1 MNSAV
6 CLLDIAAAKR
16 GDKIAVKDEWR
27 SVTYAQL
34 QAISRSIGTALLRA
48 GSVRRPVIV
57 YLPKSISALS
67 CFMGAMY
74 AGCPYVPVDSHIPMS
89 RLQKIIDN
97 LTPGH
102 IITSPELAGNLAA
115 VELGSTQV
123 CMYEELCSAE
133 ADAALIEATLASVC
147 DIDPIYVMYT
157 SGSTGTPKGVTIP
170 HRGIIDYAEWVTTT
184 FDYGEDTVLAAQ
196 APFYFDNSTFDIYG
210 TLKCMG
216 TLILIPDTL
225 LLFPS
230 KLPEFLADN
239 EVTSI
244 FWVPTVM
251 INVANSGALE
261 NVNLPKLRVIAFAGE
276 VMPNLQLNAWRRALP
291 DCVYANLYGPTEIT
305 DVCCYYV
312 VDRPFADHETLPIGK
327 ACRNMR
333 LLILTEDNREAAVG
347 EQGELCI
354 LGSGLALGYW
364 NSPEITEKVF
374 VQNPLNT
381 EYHQRLYRSGDL
393 AYVNEE
399 GLIIFLGRKDGQV
412 KVKGNRIEL
421 GEVEAASRCVPGV
434 ENACAL
440 FDSEKQM
447 IVLFAESSENF
458 TLRRFNLELKKYIP
472 AYMLPGR
479 LETMEKLPYTANGKI
494 DRMTLRGTI

>member
-6 CLLDIAAAKR
+6 CLLDRAAALR
-16 GDKIAVKDEWR
+16 GGKTAVKDEWR

-34 QAISRSIGTALLRA
+34 REISRSIGTAILRS
-48 GSVRRPVIV
+48 GSKRRPIIV

-74 AGCPYVPVDSHIPMS
+74 AGCPYVPVDAHIPMT

-97 LTPGH
+97 LAPGH
-102 IITSPELAGNLAA
+102 IITSPELSAKLEAIDLKGA
-115 VELGSTQV
+115 QV
-123 CMYEELCSAE
+123 CFYDELCAAE
-133 ADAALIEATLASVC
+133 ADDGLIETSLAQVC

-184 FDYGEDTVLAAQ
+184 FDYGEDTVMAAQ

-230 KLPEFLADN
+230 KLPEFLRDN

-251 INVANSGALE
+251 INVANSGALDNCE
-261 NVNLPKLRVIAFAGE
+261 LPRLRVIAFAGE
-276 VMPNLQLNAWRRALP
+276 VMPNLQLNIWRRALP

-305 DVCCYYV
+305 DVCCYYI
-312 VDRPFADHETLPIGK
+312 VDRPYADHETLPIGK

-333 LLILTEDNREAAVG
+333 LVILNEDNKEAAVG

-421 GEVEAASRCVPGV
+421 GEVEAAARCVSKV

-440 FDSEKQM
+440 FDSEAQI
-447 IVLFAESSENF
+447 IVLFVESEDST
-458 TLRRFNLELKKYIP
+458 TLRRFNMELKKYIP
-472 AYMLPGR
+472 AYMLPGK
-479 LETMEKLPYTANGKI
+479 LITMEKLPYTANGKI
-494 DRMTLRGTI
+494 DRMTLRGMI

>member
-6 CLLDIAAAKR
+6 CLLDMAAAKN
-16 GDKIAVKDEWR
+16 GGKTAVKDEWR
-27 SVTYAQL
+27 SVTYAEL
-34 QAISRSIGTALLRA
+34 RDIARSIGTALLRS
-48 GSVRRPVIV
+48 GSCRRPVIV

-74 AGCPYVPVDSHIPMS
+74 AGCPYVPVDAQIPMS
-89 RLQKIIDN
+89 RLEKIIGN
-97 LTPGH
+97 LAPGH
-102 IITSPELAGNLAA
+102 IISSPELAAKLEGMDLGGAQLCLYD
-115 VELGSTQV
+115 ELS
-123 CMYEELCSAE
+123 SAE
-133 ADAALIEATLASVC
+133 ADDALIQAALALVC

-170 HRGIIDYAEWVTTT
+170 HRGIIDYAEWVVST
-184 FDYGEDTVLAAQ
+184 FGYGEDTVMAAQ

-216 TLILIPDTL
+216 TLILIPDSL

-251 INVANSGALE
+251 INVANSGALDG
-261 NVNLPKLRVIAFAGE
+261 VSLPKLKVIAFAGE
-276 VMPNLQLNAWRRALP
+276 VMPNLQLNLWRRALP
-291 DCVYANLYGPTEIT
+291 GRVYANLYGPTEIT
-305 DVCCYYV
+305 DVCCYYI
-312 VDRPFADHETLPIGK
+312 VDRDYADHETLPIGR

-333 LLILTEDNREAAVG
+333 LLILTEDGREAAVG

-354 LGSGLALGYW
+354 LGAGLALGYW
-364 NSPEITEKVF
+364 NSPELTEKVF

-421 GEVEAASRCVPGV
+421 GEVEAAARCVPMT

-447 IVLFAESSENF
+447 IVLFVESSDQMP
-458 TLRRFNLELKKYIP
+458 LRRFNLELKKYIP

-479 LETMEKLPYTANGKI
+479 LITMEKLPYTANGKI
-494 DRMTLRGTI
+494 DRVRLRGMI